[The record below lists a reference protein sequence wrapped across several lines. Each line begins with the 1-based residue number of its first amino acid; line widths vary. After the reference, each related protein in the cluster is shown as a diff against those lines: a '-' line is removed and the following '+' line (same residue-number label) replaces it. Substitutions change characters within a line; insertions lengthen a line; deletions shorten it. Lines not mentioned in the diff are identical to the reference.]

1 MTFGQ
6 PRIGNGVFAS
16 LYSKLVPNTIRVTND
31 HDIVPHLP
39 PYYYHLPQKT
49 YQHFPREVRHCIMKW
64 WNVYYL
70 DRWLLVYFSRILHT
84 CRTCFQ
90 FVLKFSNNLRCCGL
104 QVWLYNIGLGSLVYR
119 VEKICDGSGEDP
131 SCSRLVNLLSKCNL
145 KSRLIENFATA
156 VDSAKWVSS
165 KMLLKSELLSFI
177 GQWVGIAS
185 RTT

>member
-16 LYSKLVPNTIRVTND
+16 LYSRLVPNTIRVTND

-39 PYYYHLPQKT
+39 PYYYRLPQKT

-64 WNVYYL
+64 WNLYNKTYISGNML
-70 DRWLLVYFSRILHT
+70 T
-84 CRTCFQ
+84 CRTCSQ
-90 FVLKFSNNLRCCGL
+90 FVLLFFKNLSCCGL

-131 SCSRLVNLLSKCNL
+131 DCSRLVNLLSKCNWKL
-145 KSRLIENFATA
+145 RLIENFATT
-156 VDSAKWVSS
+156 VDSEPWVFYNASWNLNS
-165 KMLLKSELLSFI
+165 YLLQVSE
-177 GQWVGIAS
+177 WK
-185 RTT
+185 